1 MEQNWWLK
9 TASMVKNSHNIECW
23 GRMLPV
29 WVIGTRVRKQVK
41 TRGWWCWVK
50 QRHHHQQQRAA
61 IDEPIFST
69 PPLARTMAFVG
80 LRLQHLRKSP
90 ILAASTMPSRP
101 SQKSKRS
108 KTSFT
113 SIGGRRRGH
122 KREKETSTYI
132 RHVCIKVVLVFYAL
146 LRCGDVV
153 FEMVP
158 DSAMN
163 VRRHTYVTSYI
174 CDVIHYAQQCVHA
187 RRSEHC

>member
-1 MEQNWWLK
+1 
-9 TASMVKNSHNIECW
+9 
-23 GRMLPV
+23 MLPV

-50 QRHHHQQQRAA
+50 QRHHQQQQQRAA

-132 RHVCIKVVLVFYAL
+132 RHVCIKFVLVFYAL

-153 FEMVP
+153 FELVP

-163 VRRHTYVTSYI
+163 VRRHTYVTSY
-174 CDVIHYAQQCVHA
+174 ATLNNAFTQGALSA
-187 RRSEHC
+187 RS